1 MHLGETNM
9 RQFGVVLVFAAW
21 LALVAT
27 ASAQAVTPLVNV
39 DWLRQNI
46 GRPDMVILDVR
57 NQLGGGS
64 EKAYRQAHIPGAVYS
79 DYLRAGWR
87 ATVDGVPGQ
96 LPPLAD
102 LERLI
107 GDLGIGNDSHVV
119 VVAGGTSSLDMAS
132 ATRVYWTFKVLG
144 HDRVSV
150 LDGGYRAYAADPTS
164 PVETGWNAPAPKTFR
179 ASFRPEMVADWADAR
194 AAMEAKTTLVDLR
207 PPAQYR
213 GQQRTAAAKRAG
225 TIPGAVNLP
234 ESRLTTDGGRF
245 VGAERVAQLLAA
257 LGVGTDEAGIVFCN
271 TGHWASLGWFAQSEL
286 LGNKKIRLYD
296 GSMADWTARAELPV
310 ER

>member
-144 HDRVSV
+144 YDRVSV
-150 LDGGYRAYAADPTS
+150 LDGGY
-164 PVETGWNAPAPKTFR
+164 
-179 ASFRPEMVADWADAR
+179 
-194 AAMEAKTTLVDLR
+194 DLR